1 MSIERIGII
10 GAGAWGTALAG
21 VAAQAGR
28 AVTIW
33 ALEPEVAEA
42 INTGHENR
50 VYLPEVAL
58 DPQIRATTDL
68 AEAAGADAVLLA
80 APTQHLRSVTERL
93 APHLAPATPV
103 VICAKGIENES
114 HALLSDVIA
123 ETLPG
128 AVPAVLSGPTFAREV
143 ANGLPTAVTLACRD
157 EICADALVQ
166 ALGGRTFRPY
176 RSADLTG
183 AQIGGAVK
191 NVMAIAC
198 GIVSGRDFGDNAR
211 AALITRGFAE
221 ILRFGVAMGAKPETL
236 MGLSGLGDLVLTA
249 TSSQSRNMSLGLALA
264 KGENA
269 RDYLAA
275 RRSVAEGAHTAS
287 ALCEMAQARG
297 IEMPIALAVD
307 RILNHGAEIDAE
319 IAGLLARPFKAET
332 G

>member
-1 MSIERIGII
+1 M
-10 GAGAWGTALAG
+10 
-21 VAAQAGR
+21 
-28 AVTIW
+28 
-33 ALEPEVAEA
+33 
-42 INTGHENR
+42 
-50 VYLPEVAL
+50 
-58 DPQIRATTDL
+58 
-68 AEAAGADAVLLA
+68 
-80 APTQHLRSVTERL
+80 
-93 APHLAPATPV
+93 
-103 VICAKGIENES
+103 
-114 HALLSDVIA
+114 
-123 ETLPG
+123 
-128 AVPAVLSGPTFAREV
+128 

-287 ALCEMAQARG
+287 ALYEMAQARG